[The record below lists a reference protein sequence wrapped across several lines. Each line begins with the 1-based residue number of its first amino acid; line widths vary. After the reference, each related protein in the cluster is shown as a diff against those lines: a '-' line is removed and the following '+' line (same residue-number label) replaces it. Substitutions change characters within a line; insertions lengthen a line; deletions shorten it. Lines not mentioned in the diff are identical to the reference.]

1 MKKMFFTL
9 SVLMFAVI
17 AGFSQVTFK
26 PALGMSFNNF
36 SDESNGESKAK
47 IGAQIGAGLAFG
59 KKFYIEPGVYYATKS
74 TEFTIINDPVV
85 PDFDA
90 IIKGIRV
97 PVAIGFGLLGNEK
110 SFITLRAF
118 GGASGFFVTG
128 TGDDLDKDNVESPTW
143 GAFAGAGFD
152 FWIAF
157 VEASY
162 EWSLNN
168 SLRNIEVG
176 KSQTFFITAGLKF

>member
-1 MKKMFFTL
+1 MLSLSIILL
-9 SVLMFAVI
+9 SVFV
-17 AGFSQVTFK
+17 GFGQVTFK
-26 PALGMSFNNF
+26 PALGMSFNSF
-36 SDESNGESKAK
+36 SDETNGEAKAK
-47 IGAQIGAGLAFG
+47 VGAQIGAGFAFG

-74 TEFTIINDPVV
+74 TEFTTIDNAEV

-97 PVAIGFGLLGNEK
+97 PVAVGFGLLGNED

-128 TGDDLDKDNVESPTW
+128 TGDDLEKDNVESPTW

-168 SLRNIEVG
+168 SLKNIEVG
-176 KSQTFFITAGLKF
+176 KSQTFFVTLGLKF